1 MMKLLAKVEA
11 GKTMIKE
18 SYKESFKLHMISQFV
33 PQNENVKMKSI
44 LSRLI
49 VVGFRIWKN
58 QI

>member
-1 MMKLLAKVEA
+1 
-11 GKTMIKE
+11 
-18 SYKESFKLHMISQFV
+18 MISQFV

>member
-1 MMKLLAKVEA
+1 
-11 GKTMIKE
+11 
-18 SYKESFKLHMISQFV
+18 MISQFV
-33 PQNENVKMKSI
+33 PQNENVKMKST